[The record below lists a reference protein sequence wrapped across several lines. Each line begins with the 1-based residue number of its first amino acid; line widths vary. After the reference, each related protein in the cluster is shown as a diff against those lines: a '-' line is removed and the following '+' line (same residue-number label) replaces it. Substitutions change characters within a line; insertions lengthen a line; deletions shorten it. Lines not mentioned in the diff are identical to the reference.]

1 MAAKNWFARVRSI
14 DVRII
19 ASAGAAVLLIGG
31 VMWTIPTTPDSNSF
45 KFDAPRRDFS
55 SARPVEPGKPI
66 QGQIVDG
73 SDIDYYRIR
82 SSDKGGRVQI
92 HVQNDSATFIPG
104 LSVYDNGKKLIE
116 ERSAS
121 DYGLET
127 QPNSTYYIQVWGQ
140 RSTTGP
146 YTLTVTQ

>member
-1 MAAKNWFARVRSI
+1 MAAKNWLARVRSI

-19 ASAGAAVLLIGG
+19 AAAAAAVLLIGG

-45 KFDAPRRDFS
+45 TFDPPRRDFS

-73 SDIDYYRIR
+73 SDIDYYRIN
-82 SSDKGGRVQI
+82 SGTAGGHVQI
-92 HVQNDSATFIPG
+92 HIQNDSATFVPG
-104 LSVYDNGKKLIE
+104 LSVYDSAKKLIE
-116 ERSAS
+116 ERPST
-121 DYGLET
+121 DYSLAT
-127 QPNSTYYIQVWGQ
+127 QPNTTYYLQVWGQ

>member
-1 MAAKNWFARVRSI
+1 MAAKTWFARVRSI

-19 ASAGAAVLLIGG
+19 AAAAAAVLLIGG

-45 KFDAPRRDFS
+45 TFDAPRRDFS
-55 SARPVEPGKPI
+55 SARLVEPGKPI

-73 SDIDYYRIR
+73 SDIDYYRIN
-82 SSDKGGRVQI
+82 SGAAGGRVQI
-92 HVQNDSATFIPG
+92 HIRNNSSAFVPG
-104 LSVYDNGKKLIE
+104 LSVYDSAKKLIE
-116 ERSAS
+116 ERLAA
-121 DYGLET
+121 DYSLAT
-127 QPNSTYYIQVWGQ
+127 QPNTTYYVQVWGQ